1 MESERSFSKNIWKY
15 DVLCIFGEDDF
26 LFPTNMKLP
35 SCQKSKDY
43 LLSKNAL
50 KNGIS
55 GIAKKGDAHPKKDD
69 IGTLD

>member
-1 MESERSFSKNIWKY
+1 
-15 DVLCIFGEDDF
+15 
-26 LFPTNMKLP
+26 MKLP
-35 SCQKSKDY
+35 FCQKSKDY